1 MLISNK
7 IHYFR
12 NFTMTKLEIHYGY
25 MCYFLIYLFINLIQY
40 EKL

>member
-12 NFTMTKLEIHYGY
+12 NFAVRS
-25 MCYFLIYLFINLIQY
+25 INYVLKGCCA
-40 EKL
+40 ECAVELKKDH